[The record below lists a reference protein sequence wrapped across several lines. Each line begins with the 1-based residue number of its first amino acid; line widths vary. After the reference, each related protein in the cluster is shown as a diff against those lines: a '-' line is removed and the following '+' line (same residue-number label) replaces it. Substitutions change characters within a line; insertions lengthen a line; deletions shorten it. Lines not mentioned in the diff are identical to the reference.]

1 MTPERAKYLAKCSE
15 RERYIRMKL
24 STARLYLKWHKKSIS
39 NGGIRVTKPTAKYE
53 KFELMAYRHELNRLK
68 GMDRVVVIG
77 DDEPFVNT
85 LTGAEYWT
93 CKCGA
98 GIYVTDNY
106 CSNCGKRILWEKV
119 K

>member
-1 MTPERAKYLAKCSE
+1 MFTDDDIEYCLSS
-15 RERYIRMKL
+15 IRF
-24 STARLYLKWHKKSIS
+24 HKDRI
-39 NGGIRVTKPTAKYE
+39 NC
-53 KFELMAYRHELNRLK
+53 YRHELARLK

-85 LTGAEYWT
+85 LTCAEYWT

-98 GIYVTDNY
+98 GIYGSDRY